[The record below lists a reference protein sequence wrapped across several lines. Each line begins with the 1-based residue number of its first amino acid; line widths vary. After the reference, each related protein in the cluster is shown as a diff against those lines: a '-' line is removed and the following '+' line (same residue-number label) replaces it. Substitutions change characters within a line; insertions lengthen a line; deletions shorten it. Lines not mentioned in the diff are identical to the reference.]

1 MFYTY
6 KFINR
11 LDGSLTNAASSNA
24 VNGRT
29 EVLHGEQNVI
39 NTVLQFT
46 SNAENTIDACVD
58 YTRPSLVVE
67 IERLRKA
74 FLAAKSKG
82 VKLRYVTEI
91 TDDNISY
98 CKELLKLVNEL
109 RHLEGIK
116 GNFYISETEYIAPA
130 SLHEK
135 GRPASQIIYSN
146 VKEIVEHQR
155 QFVFDS
161 FWARAIPAEQKI
173 KELEEGI
180 IHYETKVLENKE
192 EIFHHM
198 KSIIEKASERSVVS
212 SIGGMQLV
220 YNNFFEEYKRI
231 VDGKQRTEGEAESE
245 SKGIRWITSI
255 DKDSIELI
263 KIFLNA
269 GIQIRH
275 LKNLTHMNFAVDD
288 RNFYATIDQMEN
300 GNFMN
305 SLLTSNEPAY
315 IRHYTSI
322 FEELWKNGIDAID
335 RIKDIESGVHL
346 SDIEVIPSSTRAQ
359 ELYLEIVNNASEEIL
374 WIFPSINAFIRQER
388 IGAIQL
394 AKDAAKE
401 RNVKVRIMIPANS
414 VIEQKIQQ
422 LKQYCYPNN
431 TIDVRYIVQMSDTKA
446 TILVIDR
453 KASLVMELRDD
464 SKATFIEAIGLS
476 TYSNSKAGVSS
487 YIAIFENLW
496 KQTELYDLLKESTK
510 KLELA
515 YEQLKRHDKMQEEF
529 INIAA
534 HELRTPIQ
542 PILGLTQVI
551 RANSKD
557 AKQCELLDVTIRN
570 AKRLHQL
577 TEDILDVT
585 KIESHSLSI
594 NKELFNLNDVITNA
608 IKDITSSTS
617 PKISSKT
624 EINTTAASPIK
635 LEYRH
640 PRKFFVLADK
650 GRIIQVINNLL
661 NNAIKF
667 TQKGTI
673 SISLESKKKQDGD
686 DGGGDNDYILIS
698 VKDTGKGIDP
708 GILPNLFTKF
718 ATKSESRGTGL
729 GLFISKNIIESHG
742 GKIWAQNNNDGIG
755 ATFSFS
761 LPSTNYKQIGY
772 CKDGPY
778 SLLLL
783 LLLSLSHFSSSY
795 LLTASGG

>member
-1 MFYTY
+1 M
-6 KFINR
+6 
-11 LDGSLTNAASSNA
+11 
-24 VNGRT
+24 
-29 EVLHGEQNVI
+29 
-39 NTVLQFT
+39 
-46 SNAENTIDACVD
+46 
-58 YTRPSLVVE
+58 
-67 IERLRKA
+67 
-74 FLAAKSKG
+74 
-82 VKLRYVTEI
+82 
-91 TDDNISY
+91 
-98 CKELLKLVNEL
+98 
-109 RHLEGIK
+109 
-116 GNFYISETEYIAPA
+116 
-130 SLHEK
+130 
-135 GRPASQIIYSN
+135 
-146 VKEIVEHQR
+146 IV
-155 QFVFDS
+155 
-161 FWARAIPAEQKI
+161 FWVRAIPAEQKI

-231 VDGKQRTEGEAESE
+231 VDGKQRTEGERGRESE

-255 DKDSIELI
+255 DKDSIELV

-315 IRHYTSI
+315 IRHYNSI

-335 RIKDIESGVHL
+335 RIKDIEAGVHL
-346 SDIEVIPSSTRAQ
+346 SDIEVIPNSARAQ
-359 ELYLEIVNNASEEIL
+359 ELYLEIVKSASEEIL

-422 LKQYCYPNN
+422 LKQYCYPSNM
-431 TIDVRYIVQMSDTKA
+431 IDVRYIVQMSDTKA
-446 TILVIDR
+446 TILVVDR

-464 SKATFIEAIGLS
+464 SKATFNEAIGLS
-476 TYSNSKAGVSS
+476 TYSNSKAGVAS

-496 KQTELYDLLKESTK
+496 RQTELYEQ
-510 KLELA
+510 LELA

-542 PILGLTQVI
+542 PILGLTQII

-570 AKRLHQL
+570 AKRLKQL
-577 TEDILDVT
+577 AEDILDVT
-585 KIESHSLSI
+585 RIESHSLSI

-617 PKISSKT
+617 PKITSKT
-624 EINTTAASPIK
+624 EINTTAATPIK
-635 LEYRH
+635 LEYSH
-640 PRKFFVLADK
+640 PQDILVQADK
-650 GRIIQVINNLL
+650 GRITQVINNLL
-661 NNAIKF
+661 SNAIKF

-686 DGGGDNDYILIS
+686 DDGGGDNDYILII

-755 ATFSFS
+755 ATFAFS
-761 LPSTNYKQIGY
+761 LPSSNYKQIGY

>member
-11 LDGSLTNAASSNA
+11 LDGSLTNAASSNS

-161 FWARAIPAEQKI
+161 FWARSIPAEQKI

-198 KSIIEKASERSVVS
+198 KSIIEKANERSVVS

-231 VDGKQRTEGEAESE
+231 VDCKQRTEGEAESE

-255 DKDSIELI
+255 DKDSVELV

-269 GIQIRH
+269 GIQLRH

-315 IRHYTSI
+315 IRHYNSI
-322 FEELWKNGIDAID
+322 FEDA
-335 RIKDIESGVHL
+335 
-346 SDIEVIPSSTRAQ
+346 RAQ

-401 RNVKVRIMIPANS
+401 RDVKVRIMIPANS

-422 LKQYCYPNN
+422 LKQYCYPSN

-446 TILVIDR
+446 TILVVDR

-496 KQTELYDLLKESTK
+496 KQTELYDQLKDSTK
-510 KLELA
+510 QLELA

-529 INIAA
+529 INI
-534 HELRTPIQ
+534 
-542 PILGLTQVI
+542 
-551 RANSKD
+551 
-557 AKQCELLDVTIRN
+557 
-570 AKRLHQL
+570 
-577 TEDILDVT
+577 
-585 KIESHSLSI
+585 
-594 NKELFNLNDVITNA
+594 DVITNV

-624 EINTTAASPIK
+624 EINTTAATPIK
-635 LEYRH
+635 LEYSH
-640 PRKFFVLADK
+640 PRNIFVLADK

-673 SISLESKKKQDGD
+673 SISLENKKKQDGD

-742 GKIWAQNNNDGIG
+742 GKIWAQNNNDDIG
-755 ATFSFS
+755 ATFAFS

-795 LLTASGG
+795 LPTASGG

>member
-1 MFYTY
+1 M
-6 KFINR
+6 R
-11 LDGSLTNAASSNA
+11 ASSKA
-24 VNGRT
+24 VNRRT
-29 EVLHGEQNVI
+29 EVLHGEKNVV
-39 NTVLQFT
+39 NTVLRFT

-74 FLAAKSKG
+74 FLTAKSKG

-91 TDDNISY
+91 TDDNIGY
-98 CKELLKLVNEL
+98 CKELIKLVNEL
-109 RHLEGIK
+109 RHLDGIK

-135 GRPASQIIYSN
+135 GKPASQIIYSN

-161 FWARAIPAEQKI
+161 FWAKSISAEQKI

-198 KSIIEKASERSVVS
+198 ESIIEKASERSVVS

-220 YNNFFEEYKRI
+220 YNNFFEEYRRI
-231 VDGKQRTEGEAESE
+231 VDGKRTEGETESE

-255 DKDSIELI
+255 DKDSIELV

-315 IRHYTSI
+315 IRHYNSI

-335 RIKDIESGVHL
+335 RIKDIEAGVHL
-346 SDIEVIPSSTRAQ
+346 SDIEVIPNSARAQ
-359 ELYLEIVNNASEEIL
+359 ELYLEIVKSASEEIL

-422 LKQYCYPNN
+422 LKQYCYPSNM
-431 TIDVRYIVQMSDTKA
+431 IDVRYIVQMSDTKA
-446 TILVIDR
+446 TILVVDR

-476 TYSNSKAGVSS
+476 TYSNSKAGVAS

-496 KQTELYDLLKESTK
+496 RQTELYEQ
-510 KLELA
+510 LELA

-570 AKRLHQL
+570 AKRLKQL

-585 KIESHSLSI
+585 RIESHSLSI

-608 IKDITSSTS
+608 IKDITSSS
-617 PKISSKT
+617 RPKISSKT
-624 EINTTAASPIK
+624 EINTTAATSIK
-635 LEYRH
+635 LEYSH
-640 PRKFFVLADK
+640 PQDIFVLADK

-661 NNAIKF
+661 SNAIKF

-673 SISLESKKKQDGD
+673 SISLESKKKQEGD
-686 DGGGDNDYILIS
+686 DGGGDNDYNLII

-729 GLFISKNIIESHG
+729 GLFISKNIIEAHG

-755 ATFSFS
+755 ATFAFS

-783 LLLSLSHFSSSY
+783 LLLSLSHFSSGY